1 MSGFKTCDR
10 MWKAGVKN
18 SGMLQGDYPGS
29 YRPVSR
35 PAMALRNVRG
45 MLLAASQGKPRE
57 LGGGSVL
64 QPWGIPL
71 RVTMVAMVAIAPRS
85 WDGASWEPS
94 KTVAHQGSSHPL
106 PTPRGGETLVD
117 AACHPAWLPSAPPLP
132 SSLLV
137 SIPASLLLITDGFQE
152 EIKLLSLGSLGSVE
166 INARRI

>member
-10 MWKAGVKN
+10 VWKAGVKN

-71 RVTMVAMVAIAPRS
+71 RVTMVAMVASPHAV
-85 WDGASWEPS
+85 GMEPPGSPVRRWHIKAVPIHFPHHGVGRPWWMLRATPHGYLLPHPCLRPSLCPCQHPCFSSQMDS
-94 KTVAHQGSSHPL
+94 K
-106 PTPRGGETLVD
+106 
-117 AACHPAWLPSAPPLP
+117 
-132 SSLLV
+132 
-137 SIPASLLLITDGFQE
+137 
-152 EIKLLSLGSLGSVE
+152 KK
-166 INARRI
+166 